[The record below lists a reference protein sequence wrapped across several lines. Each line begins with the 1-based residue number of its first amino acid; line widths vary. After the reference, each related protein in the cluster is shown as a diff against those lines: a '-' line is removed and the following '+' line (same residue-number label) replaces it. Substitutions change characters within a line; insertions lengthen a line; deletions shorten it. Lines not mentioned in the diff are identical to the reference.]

1 MKMAAEING
10 LLAASAGFLGA
21 IIGAIIGG
29 VMVYFASVKA
39 ATVQTRANYVLQ
51 IIGKY
56 SSDYEVLCW
65 ALENKDAGKLDEA
78 RKSWFYHLLVTPLPP
93 KIKRQFEDSL
103 DNREWD
109 KAEDLLRKIA
119 SGKWD

>member
-10 LLAASAGFLGA
+10 LLAASAGFL
-21 IIGAIIGG
+21 GAIIGG

-56 SSDYEVLCW
+56 PSDYEELCW

-78 RKSWFYHLLVTPLPP
+78 RKSWLYHLLVTPLPP

-109 KAEDLLRKIA
+109 KAMDLLRKIA
-119 SGKWD
+119 SGEWD

>member
-1 MKMAAEING
+1 MSFRMTPEMISGVVN
-10 LLAASAGFLGA
+10 ASAGL
-21 IIGAIIGG
+21 IGAIIGG

-51 IIGKY
+51 IIGRY
-56 SSDYEVLCW
+56 PSEYRIFCW
-65 ALENKDAGKLDEA
+65 ALENGDAGKLDVL
-78 RKSWFYHLLVTPLPP
+78 RKTWFYFLLVMPLPP

-109 KAEDLLRKIA
+109 KAMDLLRKIA
-119 SGKWD
+119 SGEWD